1 MKRTQIYLEDSIYY
15 ILKAMSKTRKTTIS
29 ELVRQA
35 IRIVYKDQKQNK
47 INKFDNACGIWADR
61 KDFIDP
67 SKYVRSLRKGK
78 RLERFGLK

>member
-1 MKRTQIYLEDSIYY
+1 MKRTQIYLEDSIYNV
-15 ILKAMSKTRKTTIS
+15 LKVISRTRRTTVS

-47 INKFDNACGIWADR
+47 IEKFDNACGIWAER
-61 KDFIDP
+61 NDFMHP

-78 RLERFGLK
+78 RLERFNLK